1 MKTLIAILVTFS
13 FSVSAETRELSS
25 GKMEYQV
32 SHLIKTISATSNEI
46 KGKME
51 CGESEC
57 EFLLGAKVQSF
68 TSSDSNR
75 DANMLTVTEAS
86 KFPLVTGSGKI
97 SVSQLNGSGEVQ
109 HQVSIDFHGV
119 KKNYAVRT
127 IITAGKKLVSK
138 FVLNLDSHG
147 VERPSLF
154 GVKIKNDVPMTLE
167 AEWNSK

>member
-13 FSVSAETRELSS
+13 FSVSAETRELTS

-32 SHLIKTISATSNEI
+32 SHFIKTISGTSNEI

-57 EFLLGAKVQSF
+57 EFLIGARIQSF

-75 DANMLTVTEAS
+75 DANMMTVTEAS

-97 SVSQLNGSGEVQ
+97 SVSQFSGSGEVQ
-109 HQVSIDFHGV
+109 HRVSIDFHGV
-119 KKNYAVRT
+119 KKNYAVKT
-127 IITAGKKLVSK
+127 IITAGKKLISK
-138 FVLNLDSHG
+138 FVLNLDDHG
-147 VERPSLF
+147 MERPSLF
-154 GVKIKNDVPMTLE
+154 GVRIKNEVPMLLE
-167 AEWNSK
+167 AEWVSH